1 MQTVR
6 LVPQTKPRYSLESLL
21 MTQSNIFLIHNSF
34 LHFSGEQMFECH
46 IAVHEVNLNG
56 HVMVELVKVKYGY
69 EITPQKCRKTFHH

>member
-1 MQTVR
+1 
-6 LVPQTKPRYSLESLL
+6 
-21 MTQSNIFLIHNSF
+21 
-34 LHFSGEQMFECH
+34 MFECH